1 MTLHLVETRK
11 IYIFRDQNILNTL
24 KNNINNF
31 LKSNLSE
38 YKFRQPT
45 NLNEGLPL
53 NIEPELPRLEIK
65 SITNDIIIVISVERL
80 EVIFTFDNNNYY
92 ANYNTLKNIFQKFDN
107 LFIDKEF
114 YPTRLAMQ
122 GMFLYRTKNPKTIL
136 LNKLNQSFKNPI
148 EPILQFGERYTLE
161 NSNFHINDTYT
172 FQTGIEDNI
181 IKKNEVVIIR
191 RDLNTNETPKAL
203 DQSIIDLFNIKLN
216 SYLDENKISEY
227 LGI

>member
-1 MTLHLVETRK
+1 MTLRLVETRK
-11 IYIFRDQNILNTL
+11 IHIFREQNIFNTL

-45 NLNEGLPL
+45 TLHEGLPF

-65 SITNDIIIVISVERL
+65 SITNDIIIILAVERL
-80 EVIFTFDNNNYY
+80 DIIFTFDNDNNNY
-92 ANYNTLKNIFQKFDN
+92 NILKNIFSKFDDFLIN
-107 LFIDKEF
+107 QEF

-122 GMFLYRTKNPKTIL
+122 GMFLYRTKNPETML
-136 LNKLNQSFKNPI
+136 LNRINQSFTNPI

-161 NSNFHINDTYT
+161 NSKFYINDTYT
-172 FQTGIEDNI
+172 LQTGVEDNI
-181 IKKNEVVIIR
+181 IERNKVVIIK
-191 RDLNTNETPKAL
+191 RDLNTNETPKVL
-203 DQSIIDLFNIKLN
+203 DQNIIKLFNTKLN
-216 SYLDENKISEY
+216 NYIEENKISEY